1 MNLSDQNEVHLKGKD
16 IMFKLYTKANRLM
29 VANEFSVSP
38 ESIICNDVMLPATMD
53 EASRF
58 NPHNVRLWLIGHG
71 HGPVCA
77 IFASHEQD
85 ALDAACDAN
94 MMESFMISEE
104 DTKAYYDACA
114 TNDGE
119 HPEGINYAA
128 LGNAGELHDLDD
140 AWIAEVDFDAARDI
154 MLIVKLARAA
164 EGGHDTL
171 DF

>member
-1 MNLSDQNEVHLKGKD
+1 MNLSAHKHIEEN
-16 IMFKLYTKANRLM
+16 IMFTLYTKANRLM
-29 VANEFSVSP
+29 TPNQSKVSP

-53 EASRF
+53 EASRY
-58 NPHNVRLWLIGHG
+58 NPHNVRLWLIGHF

-94 MMESFMISEE
+94 MMESMAVSEE
-104 DTKAYYDACA
+104 DTKAYYDACDPN
-114 TNDGE
+114 TGE
-119 HPEGINYAA
+119 HPEGVSYTH
-128 LGNAGELHDLDD
+128 LGNAGELHDLDE
-140 AWIAEVDFDAARDI
+140 AWIAEVDFEAERDI
-154 MLIVKLARAA
+154 LLIVKLARAA